1 MKKVSK
7 IQIFTIGIL
16 ATITVSYSQE
26 KEIKTELDKL
36 IKVRNEIKEM
46 YEKNQALL
54 NQIKKEKEDLENLKK
69 QIEESRKKINEE
81 RYKKLAKIFE
91 KMDPELAGEKF
102 SKMESAEDA
111 AYILY
116 NMNEKKAAAILNNT
130 DPVMVNKIVKILSG
144 LKRQN
149 P

>member
-1 MKKVSK
+1 M
-7 IQIFTIGIL
+7 FTIGIL

-54 NQIKKEKEDLENLKK
+54 NQIKKEKEELENLKK
-69 QIEESRKKINEE
+69 QIEESKKKISEE

-144 LKRQN
+144 LKKQN
-149 P
+149 L